1 MRNEDWHGVF
11 EGYRAYKHM
20 SSAPLHEVP
29 LPKTQPAGGAA
40 EAAASLYERYYDRV
54 YGFCLYQLGNREE
67 AEDATQ
73 TTFLSALRALERGVV
88 PQMEANWLFTIARNT
103 CRGRFR
109 TRGLSRERET
119 LSDPHLLQAVSPDH
133 EAAGDQLFSLEDAL
147 ADMPEQQRRAI
158 ILREWRGCSYA
169 EIADEL
175 ELSAPAVETLIFR
188 ARRSLAQRL
197 EHPPVPAKRAGI
209 LSGFGSLFTGLKAS
223 LGLGTAAKAGLAVSA
238 AVVAIGIG
246 VSSDVPQRPPAE
258 TPPAVDLPVT
268 APVATAPS
276 AGVFSPDEKGPK
288 IHPPT
293 KTKPAPS
300 KPQASARPA
309 GNRPRR
315 RACSIRSWAAETA
328 SSIPTGPSARSSTR

>member
-1 MRNEDWHGVF
+1 MWR
-11 EGYRAYKHM
+11 
-20 SSAPLHEVP
+20 PL
-29 LPKTQPAGGAA
+29 L
-40 EAAASLYERYYDRV
+40 
-54 YGFCLYQLGNREE
+54 
-67 AEDATQ
+67 
-73 TTFLSALRALERGVV
+73 
-88 PQMEANWLFTIARNT
+88 
-103 CRGRFR
+103 
-109 TRGLSRERET
+109 
-119 LSDPHLLQAVSPDH
+119 

-197 EHPPVPAKRAGI
+197 EHPPIPAKRAGI

-246 VSSDVPQRPPAE
+246 VPSDVPQRPMH
-258 TPPAVDLPVT
+258 TPPVVDVPLTTPI
-268 APVATAPS
+268 ATAPS
-276 AGVFSPDEKGPK
+276 AGVFSPDEKGPR

-293 KTKPAPS
+293 KSKPAPNEPS
-300 KPQASARPA
+300 QPVTGPVGGVLDPIVGGGTGIIDPARPV
-309 GNRPRR
+309 G
-315 RACSIRSWAAETA
+315 SIVDTVNGTVGGVTDTVEGVVDDVVDGVNPLLPPELQLPD
-328 SSIPTGPSARSSTR
+328 IDLPPLGLQ